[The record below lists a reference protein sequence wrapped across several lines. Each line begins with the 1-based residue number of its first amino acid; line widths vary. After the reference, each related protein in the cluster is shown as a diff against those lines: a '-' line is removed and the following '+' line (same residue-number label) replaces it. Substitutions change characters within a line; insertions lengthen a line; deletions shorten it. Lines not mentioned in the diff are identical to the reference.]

1 MKKNLLKKIKND
13 LIKRDKEEK
22 NIINLNDEFADVN
35 GKVYGIKD
43 SIDESTFKSK
53 SKLIIEKWNRLTFID

>member
-13 LIKRDKEEK
+13 LLKRDNEEK
-22 NIINLNDEFADVN
+22 KLLNLNEEFADVN

-43 SIDESTFKSK
+43 SLDENTFKTK
-53 SKLIIEKWNRLTFID
+53 SKLILEKWNRLTFID